1 MSKDDFIELLLQTSR
16 SELIE
21 LLHEISA
28 TDINGLDNAI
38 HRIKSMIDIMD

>member
-1 MSKDDFIELLLQTSR
+1 MSKDDFFELLLQTSK

-28 TDINGLDNAI
+28 ADINGLDNAI
-38 HRIKSMIDIMD
+38 HIIDVIIDLME